1 MKKLAI
7 LLSLTFVS
15 TLIFAQCN
23 GRYQTEIFSSVTK
36 TTVNYSDVYTDNAHE
51 MDIYTPDG
59 DTEINRP
66 LILFIHGGSFYGGDK
81 TNIDCQDFCETFA
94 KKGYV
99 TASVNYR
106 LVSLINIVSFLSNY
120 DEQYEEVLKATVDVK
135 AAIRYFRKDF
145 ANGDTYGIDP
155 NTIFV
160 GGTSAGGVTAVHLA
174 YIDNIS
180 DLPTTPLDIQAVATS
195 LGGLEGDA
203 GNLGYSSEVSGVI
216 SFAGGINTLSWI
228 DSNDE
233 PIVSCQG
240 DADATVNYNC
250 GPGLNN
256 PSVLTLCGSGEMHPQ
271 ADLVGILNDKLIFP
285 GEGHTWF
292 ASGNSDPL
300 FLQALDFTST
310 FLFPLL
316 PCNTLPPI
324 PSWDCVGNA
333 CVDLGTGNGQ
343 HLTLAAC
350 NAVCAVSAIEEH
362 ATNKK
367 LLKVTDLLGRETK
380 GTKNEVLF
388 YIYTDGTVEKKYIHQ
403 KKNY

>member
-7 LLSLTFVS
+7 LLTLTFISAS
-15 TLIFAQCN
+15 TFSQCD

-51 MDIYTPDG
+51 MDIYTPNG

-81 TNIDCQDFCETFA
+81 SNIDCKDFCETFA

-106 LVSLINIVSFLSNY
+106 LVSLINIGSFLTNY

-145 ANGDTYGIDP
+145 SNGDTYGIDP
-155 NTIFV
+155 NTIFA

-203 GNLGYSSEVSGVI
+203 GNSGYSSEISGVI

-271 ADLVGILNDKLIFP
+271 ADLVGVLNSQLTFP
-285 GEGHTWF
+285 GEGHGWF
-292 ASGNSDPL
+292 AAGNSDPL
-300 FLQALDFTST
+300 FLQALNFTAD

-316 PCNTLPPI
+316 PCYNTTSI
-324 PSWDCVGNA
+324 S
-333 CVDLGTGNGQ
+333 
-343 HLTLAAC
+343 
-350 NAVCAVSAIEEH
+350 EEN
-362 ATNKK
+362 TRNKK
-367 LLKVTDLLGRETK
+367 LIRITDMLGRNANTI
-380 GTKNEVLF
+380 TNRALL
-388 YIYTDGTVEKKYIHQ
+388 YIYDDGSVEKRIIL
-403 KKNY
+403 N

>member
-1 MKKLAI
+1 MKKL
-7 LLSLTFVS
+7 S
-15 TLIFAQCN
+15 TLLALTLISAFTFAQCN

-51 MDIYTPDG
+51 MDIYTPDS
-59 DTEINRP
+59 DIEINRP
-66 LILFIHGGSFYGGDK
+66 LILFMHGGSFYGGDK
-81 TNIDCQDFCETFA
+81 ANIDCQDFCETFA

-106 LVSLINIVSFLSNY
+106 LVPLTNIVSFLSNY

-145 ANGDTYGIDP
+145 ANGDAYGIDP
-155 NTIFV
+155 STIFV

-203 GNLGYSSEVSGVI
+203 GNFGYSSEVSGVI

-228 DSNDE
+228 DASDE
-233 PIVSCQG
+233 PLVSCQG
-240 DADATVNYNC
+240 DADQTVNYNC

-256 PSVLTLCGSGEMHPQ
+256 PSVLTLCGAGEMHPQ
-271 ADLVGILNDKLIFP
+271 ADLVGVLNDKLIFP

-292 ASGNSDPL
+292 AAGNSNAL
-300 FLQALDFTST
+300 FLQALDFTT
-310 FLFPLL
+310 DFLFPLL
-316 PCNTLPPI
+316 PCNNT
-324 PSWDCVGNA
+324 
-333 CVDLGTGNGQ
+333 T
-343 HLTLAAC
+343 
-350 NAVCAVSAIEEH
+350 AIAEVNS
-362 ATNKK
+362 TQRK
-367 LLKVTDLLGRETK
+367 LLKITDVLGRATTAK
-380 GTKNEVLF
+380 QNTPLF
-388 YIYTDGTVEKKYIHQ
+388 YIYDDGSVEKKVIL
-403 KKNY
+403 N